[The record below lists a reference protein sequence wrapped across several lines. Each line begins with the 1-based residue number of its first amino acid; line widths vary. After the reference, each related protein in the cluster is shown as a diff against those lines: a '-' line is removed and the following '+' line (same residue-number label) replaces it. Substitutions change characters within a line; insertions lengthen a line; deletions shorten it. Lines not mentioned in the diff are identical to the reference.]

1 MASLVNSTNILKRI
15 NANSS
20 HTLPKKSE
28 EEGTHPNSFYEANIT
43 LRAKPE
49 KHATHTHTQKKIT
62 GNIGTKT
69 LYLKTTTTNLIEQHT
84 ERVIYYDL

>member
-20 HTLPKKSE
+20 QTLPNKSE

-43 LRAKPE
+43 LKEKPE
-49 KHATHTHTQKKIT
+49 KHATKKLSLAIQMKKIILKKT
-62 GNIGTKT
+62 QQTKFSST
-69 LYLKTTTTNLIEQHT
+69 
-84 ERVIYYDL
+84 

>member
-20 HTLPKKSE
+20 QTLPNKSE

-43 LRAKPE
+43 LKEKPE
-49 KHATHTHTQKKIT
+49 KHATKKK
-62 GNIGTKT
+62 NYLWQYRCKNHLLKKT
-69 LYLKTTTTNLIEQHT
+69 AN
-84 ERVIYYDL
+84 